1 MTIHVK
7 LFAILRDVAGTGD
20 IDLTVPPGTRAGG
33 VRQILAAAHPE
44 IERYLPRVALAV
56 NRTYAAPET
65 ELQEGDEVAL
75 IPPVS
80 GG

>member
-1 MTIHVK
+1 MKIRVK
-7 LFAILRDVAGTGD
+7 LFAILRDAAGTGD
-20 IDLTVPPGTRAGG
+20 VELDVPPGTRAGAI
-33 VRQILAAAHPE
+33 RQMLSAARPA

-56 NRTYAAPET
+56 NRSYATPET
-65 ELQEGDEVAL
+65 ELREGDEVAL

>member
-1 MTIHVK
+1 MNIHVK

-20 IDLTVPPGTRAGG
+20 MDLTVPPGTRAGA
-33 VRQILAAAHPE
+33 VREILSSAHPG
-44 IERYLPRVALAV
+44 IERYLPRIALAV
-56 NRTYAAPET
+56 NRTYATPET